1 MKGKCFC
8 GEVEFELSGAIP
20 KLYQCHC
27 SLCRKVSGSSA
38 NAALII
44 DVAQFRWMHGE
55 GEISSYQN
63 ESGFKSEFC
72 RQCGSPLPNL
82 TRNDSAY
89 WVPVGL
95 LEDSKEISLAAHIF
109 VASRAHWDVIPAA
122 GEHFDAMPDADEFVR
137 LFQPGKN

>member
-8 GEVEFELSGAIP
+8 GGVEFELIGAIP
-20 KLYQCHC
+20 DLYQCHC

-44 DVAQFRWMHGE
+44 DARQFRWLSGA

-63 ESGFKSEFC
+63 ETGFKSEFC
-72 RQCGSPLPNL
+72 GKCGSPLPNL
-82 TRNDSAY
+82 TRGDSAY

-95 LEDSKEISLAAHIF
+95 LDDAAEISLAAHIF
-109 VASRAHWDVIPAA
+109 VASRAHWDVIADA
-122 GEHFDAMPDADEFVR
+122 GEHFEAMPGADDFMR
-137 LFQPGKN
+137 LFRSTDK